1 MHPSQNTSRTGRFS
15 RLLGGVAIVGALA
28 AAGSIA
34 TGRYFHAAQATAP
47 AAAAEQAVSVTVAM
61 IEPRQTVL
69 WDDFS
74 GRLEAINRVELRPR
88 VAGAILSANFTEGA
102 LVKAGDVLF
111 KIDPAPYAAEVDKA
125 AAQLEAAKARVV
137 FTQSELERGA
147 QLVGNAVVTRRDY
160 DQRDNAHRE
169 AIANV
174 KAAEAT
180 LQTAKLN
187 LDYTEV
193 RAPVYGRVGKIEVT
207 VGNLVAAGTASPVLT
222 SLVSV
227 NPIYASFDADEEVVL
242 RALNSIADSTGQRGK
257 LDQIPVEMTTSGGL
271 SAKGHIQLIDNQVNG
286 QSGTIRVRAVF
297 KNEDGRLIPGQFA
310 RVRMGQPKQQALVM
324 IDERAIGT
332 DQDKKFVMAVSDDS
346 RAVYRPVTLGGAV
359 DGLRIVT
366 AGLKSGD
373 RIVVNGLQ
381 RVRPG
386 GLLKTEVAAMGARG
400 QQASNHSNQD
410 VVQR

>member
-1 MHPSQNTSRTGRFS
+1 MPPSQETSSAGRFR

-34 TGRYFHAAQATAP
+34 TGRYFHAAQATAT
-47 AAAAEQAVSVTVAM
+47 AAAAEQAVPVTVAL
-61 IEPRQTVL
+61 IEPKQTAL

-74 GRLEAINRVELRPR
+74 GRLEAVHRVELRPR

-137 FTQSELERGA
+137 FTNSEVERGA
-147 QLVGNAVVTRRDY
+147 QLVGNAVVTRRDF
-160 DQRDNAHRE
+160 DQRENANRE

-193 RAPVYGRVGKIEVT
+193 RAPVDGRVGKIEVT

-242 RALNSIADSTGQRGK
+242 HALNAIADASGHRGN
-257 LDQIPVEMTTSGGL
+257 LDQIPVEMATSGGL

-297 KNEDGRLIPGQFA
+297 RNEDGRLIPGQFA
-310 RVRMGQPKQQALVM
+310 RVRMGQPKQQTLVM

-332 DQDKKFVMAVSDDS
+332 DQDKKFVMAVGDDS

-366 AGLKSGD
+366 AGLKPGD

-386 GLLKTEVAAMGARG
+386 ALLKTEVAAMGARG